1 MLILAVL
8 LVFSICLKFVQVLL
22 KPSYTSTSA
31 EKFIKIRKKFFIKH
45 IDELITKAIQDGS
58 LVGSYELSV
67 PYTKTL
73 KDKIIELVDKYKE
86 NLGGCVSI
94 IHPIKFNDKTCFWK
108 PTITI
113 QLQSLFNS

>member
-1 MLILAVL
+1 MLSKEEVL
-8 LVFSICLKFVQVLL
+8 SLQRNRENEYLEE
-22 KPSYTSTSA
+22 T
-31 EKFIKIRKKFFIKH
+31 EKL

-94 IHPIKFNDKTCFWK
+94 IHPIKFNDKTFFWK